1 MLRFICCWFLYLQGD
16 ATSISGLSGTLYLG
30 KLPTKPADGYV
41 GVLPSRPPASPK
53 VSEVGWVTMEVGRGI
68 LARHTQSRSQHFAEH
83 NFALLCRL
91 LQGTAVVGL
100 QLGTQQPLFA
110 LIVAGDNIYAASGS
124 TALLQV
130 LLLFLRL
137 CQLELGGALGGRH
150 IQHLE
155 LAHVL
160 KPYRW
165 AARMRAKHP
174 SSRCGYPSVM
184 CSSLALAVY
193 SQCAPMPLHV
203 QNLDHIM
210 LPRFAGPSLTW
221 SAARHA

>member
-165 AARMRAKHP
+165 AARMPAEQPR
-174 SSRCGYPSVM
+174 SQCGYQSVT
-184 CSSLALAVY
+184 CASLALQYISYA
-193 SQCAPMPLHV
+193 QRCHCMCKPLS
-203 QNLDHIM
+203 HIM
-210 LPRFAGPSLTW
+210 
-221 SAARHA
+221 AAATLLQA